1 MSILPRRLSIKYR
14 MAASFSAA
22 IAVILLASGLII
34 YAAIYNK
41 VRSNTVERLAIS
53 TASLKNVVE
62 QGADMAM
69 HNHLRTLAKAN
80 IAQLEGLERLVQ
92 SGQLDAVE
100 ARAKGEKMLLRQS
113 IGANGSIYALSSQ
126 GIALVHTNP
135 ALRHADLSAHQFV
148 QQQMFSKNGYLE
160 YEWQNPDDAQVRSKA
175 LYMLYFAPWDWIVSV
190 SCDRRDMSF
199 LTNDLRRG
207 LKSYRFGQM
216 GYTFVITAEGTL
228 LLHPW
233 LQGNVF
239 LHTNTLAKSVFHR
252 MVTMKKGMFRYAWQD
267 KEDGRL
273 KQKIISFDYIPDLR
287 WIVGSTVYEDEVFA
301 PLSNLGRII
310 GLVVVGAL
318 AVAILFCLFF
328 GSMITTPL
336 SRLAGQMQRAIEG
349 DTRGRA
355 DEEAPGEIGLLGLHV
370 NTYVD
375 RFHRP
380 SQIVHIESDKQT
392 QTEQQ
397 LHIYRQA
404 VESALEGI
412 VITDASAN
420 ILAVNRAFTEITGYS
435 AEEVQGC
442 NCRILQSGRH
452 GREFYER
459 LWRALV
465 EDGRWSGEI
474 WNRRK
479 SGEIYPQILSISAIN
494 DSGNTLSHCVGLF
507 HDIST
512 MKHQEE
518 RIVHQAYHDILTG
531 LPNRCLALDRIKVS
545 IAHVKRRGTKLA
557 VVLLDLDNFKNVND
571 TLGHEYGDM
580 LLMQVAKRL
589 VAALREEDTVARQGG
604 DEFLILV
611 AAIATESVLLEMVKR
626 LMGCFAD
633 PFNVAGND
641 LYITAS
647 VGVALYPAAGDD
659 AGTLTKHADIA
670 MYHAKAK
677 GKNNYCLFTSD
688 LGERITMRQQLEIQ
702 LRQAVFDSEF
712 TVFFQPKFEPVT
724 NTVVGAE
731 ALVRCL
737 NKDGCEINLSEFISL
752 AEETNLIVPLGEQ
765 ILEYVCQVLCTLE
778 YRGYPDLTIAVNLSP
793 LQFAQE
799 NLVEQIAGLLAK
811 YNIAGSRL
819 ELEVTETTIMTN
831 LANTVATLDKLVQ
844 LGIAV
849 AIDDFGTGYSSL
861 SYLKQFPVRTL
872 KIDRSFIR
880 DLPDDASDAQLVETI
895 MLMAHNLGISVV
907 AEGVETEAQV
917 EWLKRYRCEQIQG
930 FVYSKPL
937 PVDEFIAFLDANAV
951 VGKRESTAC
960 IKLPCA

>member
-1 MSILPRRLSIKYR
+1 MSILPRRLSIKYH

-22 IAVILLASGLII
+22 IAVILIVSGMGI
-34 YAAIYNK
+34 YAVVYEK
-41 VRSNTVERLAIS
+41 VRHTTVERLTITTTS
-53 TASLKNVVE
+53 IKNAVE
-62 QGADMAM
+62 YNVDMAV
-69 HNHLRTLAKAN
+69 HNHLRTLVKAN
-80 IAQLEGLERLVQ
+80 IAQLEGLDRQVR
-92 SGQLDAVE
+92 SGQMDAAE
-100 ARAKGEKMLLRQS
+100 ARFRGEELLLRQPV
-113 IGANGSIYALSSQ
+113 GANGSVYALSSQ
-126 GIALVHTNP
+126 GIALVHSNP
-135 ALRHADLSAHQFV
+135 ALRHADLSEHRII

-160 YEWQNPDDAQVRSKA
+160 YEWQNPDDDQARPKA
-175 LYMLYFAPWDWIVSV
+175 LYMLYFAPWDWIVTV

-207 LKSYRFGQM
+207 LKSYHFGQM
-216 GYTFVITAEGTL
+216 GYTFVVNTEGDL

-239 LHTNTLAKSVFHR
+239 LHDNTSVKSVFHR
-252 MVTMKKGMFRYAWQD
+252 ILMMKKGTFGYEWQD
-267 KEDGRL
+267 KEGGEL
-273 KQKIISFDYIPDLR
+273 KQKIISFDYIPDLQ
-287 WIVGSTVYEDEVFA
+287 WIVASTIYEDEIFA
-301 PLSNLGRII
+301 PLANLGQII
-310 GLVVVGAL
+310 GLIVVGAL
-318 AVAILFCLFF
+318 GVTVLLVLFF
-328 GSMITTPL
+328 GSMITGPL
-336 SRLAGQMQRAIEG
+336 IRLAGQMQRAIEG
-349 DTRGRA
+349 DYGGRA
-355 DEEAPGEIGLLGLHV
+355 DERAPGEIGLLGLHV
-370 NTYVD
+370 NAYVD
-375 RFHRP
+375 LFHRSP
-380 SQIVHIESDKQT
+380 QIAHIESNEQA
-392 QTEQQ
+392 QAEQQ
-397 LHIYRQA
+397 LLIYQQA

-412 VITDASAN
+412 VITDSSGN
-420 ILAVNRAFTEITGYS
+420 ILAVNRAVTEITGYT
-435 AEEVQGC
+435 ADEMRGC
-442 NCRILQSGRH
+442 NCRMLQSGRH

-459 LWRALV
+459 LWRALQ
-465 EDGRWSGEI
+465 ENGRWSGEI

-479 SGEIYPQILSISAIN
+479 SGEIYPQTLSISAIN
-494 DSGNTLSHCVGLF
+494 DSERTLTHYVGLF
-507 HDIST
+507 HDISAL
-512 MKHQEE
+512 KHQEE
-518 RIVHQAYHDILTG
+518 RIVHQAYHDVLTG

-545 IAHVKRRGTKLA
+545 IAHVKRRGNPLA
-557 VVLLDLDNFKNVND
+557 VILLDLDNFKNIND

-580 LLMQVAKRL
+580 LLLQVAKRL
-589 VAALREEDTVARQGG
+589 VATLREEDTVARQGG

-611 AAIATESVLLEMVKR
+611 TAITTESLLIEMVER
-626 LMGCFAD
+626 LLHCFDEPFSVAD
-633 PFNVAGND
+633 NE

-647 VGVALYPAAGDD
+647 IGVAFYPSDGGD

-677 GKNNYCLFTSD
+677 GKNNYCLFTSEMS
-688 LGERITMRQQLEIQ
+688 ERISMRQQLEIQ

-712 TVFFQPKFEPVT
+712 TVFFQPKFDPVT

-737 NKDGCEINLSEFISL
+737 NKDNSDVNLSEFISL

-793 LQFAQE
+793 LQFTQE
-799 NLVEQIAGLLAK
+799 NLVEQIANLLAK

-819 ELEVTETTIMTN
+819 ELEITETTIMTN
-831 LANTVATLDKLVQ
+831 LANTMTTLDRLVQ

-917 EWLKRYRCEQIQG
+917 EWLKRYHCEQIQG
-930 FVYSKPL
+930 FIYSKPL
-937 PVDEFIAFLDANAV
+937 AIDDFIAFLDINAV
-951 VGKRESTAC
+951 VGKREAGR
-960 IKLPCA
+960 LR